1 MQKGPFD
8 REGNGIVISIIAM
21 TARLVV
27 LFTLIGVAYAIF
39 THFGAKWFYVF
50 IFAAI
55 AVRLH
60 LELSWIERHF
70 DAREARQKE
79 EPNPFRKR

>member
-1 MQKGPFD
+1 MQKRPHGL
-8 REGNGIVISIIAM
+8 ELNGVVITVIAM
-21 TARLVV
+21 AARLVV
-27 LFTLIGVAYAIF
+27 LFALIGLAYAIYM
-39 THFGAKWFYVF
+39 HFGAKWFYVF

-60 LELSWIERHF
+60 LELTWIERHF
-70 DAREARQKE
+70 EQRDSKSAE

>member
-1 MQKGPFD
+1 MQKRPHGW
-8 REGNGIVISIIAM
+8 ELNGVVITVIAM
-21 TARLVV
+21 AARLVV
-27 LFTLIGVAYAIF
+27 LFALIGLAYAIYM
-39 THFGAKWFYVF
+39 HFGAKWFYVF

-60 LELSWIERHF
+60 LELTWIERHF
-70 DAREARQKE
+70 EQRDSKSAE

>member
-1 MQKGPFD
+1 MQKRPHGL
-8 REGNGIVISIIAM
+8 ELNGVVITVIAM
-21 TARLVV
+21 AARLVV
-27 LFTLIGVAYAIF
+27 LFALIGLAYAIYM
-39 THFGAKWFYVF
+39 HFGAKWFYVF

-60 LELSWIERHF
+60 LELTWIERHF
-70 DAREARQKE
+70 EQRDSKPAE